1 VPAPVPVRAVP
12 APVPVEAG
20 NVKVA
25 VDCKSMAKD
34 TGLLKFL
41 GMNKPL
47 QPPKAGVYHFR
58 QKGEQGES
66 RMHLRVEEDG
76 SGLLL
81 VNASR
86 IYHFN
91 PTATFMTYMALNG
104 TGDRLAGKALT
115 HAYNVPRWQ
124 ATYDYHKIA
133 DQINLITTPGYENLA
148 GQIRFFSGMKA
159 SQISVLKEAARS
171 AQLDEIYESTRFL
184 SPSDEESLAALIPM
198 LAASPKEKVQDFT
211 RELTE
216 QGEIE
221 LADHISTIRQ
231 INQVELGKL
240 IAAFTTVE
248 DTIEPIWDTIL
259 PFSKKDLSAP
269 YRMDLAITY
278 RCNNRCHHC
287 YNPQNRQ
294 RQELDTDTWKAI
306 LDQLWQIGIPHIIFT
321 GGEPTVRQDL
331 PALVAHAEGNGQI
344 TGINTN
350 GRLLKDKALVK
361 SLVEAGLDHVQIT
374 LESHRPE
381 IHDAMV
387 GMQGAWEDTI
397 QGLKN
402 VLEMNLYVMTNTTLL
417 ESNSSSL
424 ADMLDFLAD
433 LGVKRV
439 GLNSL
444 IYSGHGLNVNSGLPE
459 EALPQLLS
467 QAQEI
472 TARNGQKLTW
482 YTPTQYCHFD
492 PVLMDNE
499 KLGVKGCTAALYN
512 MCIEPDGSVIP
523 CQSYY
528 HSLGNIRE
536 KPWEAIWNHRLALDM
551 RERRS
556 LPEECHECGLLPVC
570 GGGCPLA
577 REAGQ
582 MAPPQA
588 IPFYEV

>member
-1 VPAPVPVRAVP
+1 
-12 APVPVEAG
+12 
-20 NVKVA
+20 
-25 VDCKSMAKD
+25 MAKE
-34 TGLLKFL
+34 TRLLRILGL
-41 GMNKPL
+41 NKPP

-58 QKGEQGES
+58 QQSEQGEA
-66 RMHLRVEEDG
+66 RMHLRVEADG

-91 PTATFMTYMALNG
+91 PTATFMAYLALNG
-104 TGDRLAGKALT
+104 TSDQAAGKALT
-115 HAYNVPRWQ
+115 STYNVPGWQ
-124 ATYDYHKIA
+124 AKNDYHKIA
-133 DQINLITTPGYENLA
+133 DQINLITTPGYESLA
-148 GQIRFFSGMKA
+148 GQIRYFSRLKA
-159 SQISVLKEAARS
+159 EQISAIRDAAQN
-171 AQLDEIYESTRFL
+171 AKLDELYESARFL
-184 SPSDEESLAALIPM
+184 SPFDQESLAALIPE
-198 LAASPKEKVQDFT
+198 LAAAPEEKIQN
-211 RELTE
+211 LTNHLTVN
-216 QGEIE
+216 GKTE
-221 LADHISTIRQ
+221 LADHISAIRQ
-231 INQVELGKL
+231 IDVGELGKL
-240 IAAFTTVE
+240 TAAFTTPE
-248 DTIEPIWDTIL
+248 DTFEPIWDTIL

-278 RCNNRCHHC
+278 RCNNLCHHC

-294 RQELDTDTWKAI
+294 REELDTDTWKSV
-306 LDQLWQIGIPHIIFT
+306 LDELWQIGIPHIIFT
-321 GGEPTVRQDL
+321 GGEPTIRADL
-331 PALVAHAEGNGQI
+331 PLLVAHAEGNGQI

-350 GRLLKDKALVK
+350 GRRLKDREVVEG
-361 SLVEAGLDHVQIT
+361 LVEAGLDHAQVT

-381 IHDAMV
+381 IHDGMV
-387 GMQGAWEDTI
+387 GIQGAWKETI

-402 VLEMNLYVMTNTTLL
+402 VLDTRLYVMTNTTLL
-417 ESNSSSL
+417 ESNSNSL
-424 ADMLDFLAD
+424 ADMLNFLAD

-459 EALPQLLS
+459 EALPGLLA
-467 QAQEI
+467 QAQEL

-492 PVLMDNE
+492 PVLMDHE
-499 KLGVKGCTAALYN
+499 KIGVKGCTAALYN

-528 HSLGNIRE
+528 QSLGNIQE
-536 KPWEAIWNHRLALDM
+536 LPWDAIWNHGLALNI

-556 LPEECHECGLLPVC
+556 LPEECHQCGLLPVC

-577 REAGQ
+577 RQAGQ